1 MSSSNLIRLGG
12 LAPIAGGV
20 VFAVYASLVGL
31 HEETLYG
38 GTLRVLFILFLLS
51 MLVVIVA
58 LHLLQRERQRYG
70 SRGTIGSATAFVG
83 MALTVGGYIIGI
95 DGVGAAL
102 FLVGVAG
109 ATAGIIVLAAATL
122 RVGVLPWWGGA
133 MLIAGTPFLG
143 LLIIAIFVGS
153 YPRFGGWLV
162 AVPWIVVGFAVFQ
175 AAGRR
180 TERPARVR

>member
-1 MSSSNLIRLGG
+1 M
-12 LAPIAGGV
+12 
-20 VFAVYASLVGL
+20 VGL
-31 HEETLYG
+31 REETLYG

-58 LHLLQRERQRYG
+58 LHLLQRERQRYEL
-70 SRGTIGSATAFVG
+70 RGAIGFSTAFVG

-102 FLVGVAG
+102 FLVGVAV

-122 RVGVLPWWGGA
+122 SVGLLPWWGGA

-143 LLIIAIFVGS
+143 LLIIAIFIGS
-153 YPRFGGWLV
+153 YPHFGGWLV
-162 AVPWIVVGFAVFQ
+162 AVPWIVVGFAVFR
-175 AAGRR
+175 AAGRQ
-180 TERPARVR
+180 TEQPPRVR

>member
-1 MSSSNLIRLGG
+1 M
-12 LAPIAGGV
+12 

-38 GTLRVLFILFLLS
+38 GTLRVLFILFMLS
-51 MLVVIVA
+51 MLAVIVA

-70 SRGTIGSATAFVG
+70 GRGAIGSSTAFVG

-102 FLVGVAG
+102 FLVGVAV

-122 RVGVLPWWGGA
+122 RVGVVSWWGGA
-133 MLIAGTPFLG
+133 ALIAGTPFLG
-143 LLIIAIFVGS
+143 LLIIAIFIGS
-153 YPRFGGWLV
+153 YPHFGGWLV
-162 AVPWIVVGFAVFQ
+162 AVPWIVAGFAVFQ